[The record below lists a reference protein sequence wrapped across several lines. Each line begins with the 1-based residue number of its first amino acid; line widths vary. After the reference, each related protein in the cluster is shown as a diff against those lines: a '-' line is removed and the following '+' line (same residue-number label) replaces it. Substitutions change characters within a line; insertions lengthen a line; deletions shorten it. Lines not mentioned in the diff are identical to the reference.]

1 MLKDEKELNKKIL
14 KNKKIWKWTIW
25 NLVLVILGVSI
36 IVNITY
42 LPKYFI
48 LKNRSDHTLNIDIT
62 AYNNSDDTL
71 NTNLLFLFHYQSTMA
86 TVGDL
91 MASYTNTYH
100 LKNAGLGR
108 ILTGIYDDSN
118 KKWIEGD
125 FINGSQDFWKIYYNG
140 KEAPVGI
147 DNLKLHMNDKIDL
160 YYEKN
165 CSGQTLWKH

>member
-1 MLKDEKELNKKIL
+1 MLKEKKELNKTEL
-14 KNKKIWKWTIW
+14 KHKKIWKWTIW
-25 NLVLVILGVSI
+25 NLVLVLLGASI

-62 AYNNSDDTL
+62 AYNNSDDNL
-71 NTNLLFLFHYQSTMA
+71 IPNLLFLFHYQSTMA

-91 MASYTNTYH
+91 MASYSNTYH
-100 LKNAGLGR
+100 LKAGGLGR
-108 ILTGIYDDSN
+108 ILTGIYDDLN

-125 FINGSQDFWKIYYNG
+125 FINGSKNFWNIYYNG

-147 DNLKLHMNDKIDL
+147 DSLKLHMNDKIEL
-160 YYEKN
+160 YYEKI
-165 CSGQTLWKH
+165 T